1 MRLILLR
8 HGETE
13 WNIDKRLQG
22 HDNSPLS
29 ERGIEQAKAIVG
41 CIRSLAPAR
50 VVASDLGRA
59 RQTAELVGYGN
70 APSDER
76 LRELNMGEW
85 TGERKSELIA
95 NKPELYRDWRAGRF
109 TPAGGES
116 WDEFV
121 LRVRGGLTDLVY
133 KGTGDLLAIVHSGVV
148 RAACFSFL
156 GLSPAQLLPVTP
168 GTLTILEFDDIQS
181 SAPPRLEAYNIGA
194 FVPDSEAAD

>member
-8 HGETE
+8 HGETV

-29 ERGIEQAKAIVG
+29 ARGIEQAKAIAG
-41 CIRSLAPAR
+41 RIRALAPAR
-50 VVASDLGRA
+50 AVASDLGRT
-59 RQTAELVGYGN
+59 RETAELIGYGH
-70 APSDER
+70 ATSDER

-85 TGERKSELIA
+85 TGERKGDLIA
-95 NKPELYRDWRAGRF
+95 TQPQLYRDWRAGRY

-116 WDEFV
+116 WDAFV
-121 LRVRGGLTDLVY
+121 LRIRTGLTDLVY
-133 KGTGDLLAIVHSGVV
+133 QGTGDLLVIVHSGVV

-168 GTLTILEFDDIQS
+168 GTLTILEFDDVQRTE
-181 SAPPRLEAYNIGA
+181 PPRLEAYNIGA
-194 FVPDSEAAD
+194 FVPDAAVAD

>member
-29 ERGIEQAKAIVG
+29 ERGIAQAKAIVG
-41 CIRSLAPAR
+41 YIRALDPPR

-59 RQTAELVGYGN
+59 RQTAAVIGYEH

-85 TGERKSELIA
+85 TGEKKSDLIA
-95 NKPELYRDWRAGRF
+95 NKPQLYRDWRAGRY

-121 LRVRGGLTDLVY
+121 LRIKTGLTDWVY

-148 RAACFSFL
+148 RAACYSFL
-156 GLSPAQLLPVTP
+156 GLVPAQLEPVTP
-168 GTLTILEFDDIQS
+168 GTLTILEFDDVQS
-181 SAPPRLEAYNIGA
+181 SVPPRLEAYNIGS
-194 FVPDSEAAD
+194 FVPDSAVAD

>member
-8 HGETE
+8 HGETV

-29 ERGIEQAKAIVG
+29 ARGIEQAKAIAG
-41 CIRSLAPAR
+41 SIRSLAPAR

-59 RQTAELVGYGN
+59 RQTAEVIGYGH

-85 TGERKSELIA
+85 TGERKGDLIA
-95 NKPELYRDWRAGRF
+95 HKEQLYRDWRAGRF

-116 WDEFV
+116 WDDFV
-121 LRVRGGLTDLVY
+121 LRIKSGLTDWVY
-133 KGTGDLLAIVHSGVV
+133 QGTGDLLAIVHSGVV

-156 GLSPAQLLPVTP
+156 GLKPAQLLPVTP
-168 GTLTILEFDDIQS
+168 GTLTILEFDDVQS
-181 SAPPRLEAYNIGA
+181 TNPPRLEAYNIGA
-194 FVPDSEAAD
+194 FVPDAAVAD